1 MAVQYQ
7 KPLPNPLERDTS
19 LPFWEGARRHE
30 LMLPRCRRCDR
41 PFFYPREVC
50 PVCLSSDIDWIE
62 ASGRGRLHSFTVIHQ
77 PANAAFASDVPY
89 IYALIQL
96 DEGPR
101 MISNLI
107 DCAPAD
113 AYVDM
118 PVVADFDDVTPDV
131 TLVKF
136 RPAPRSVH

>member
-1 MAVQYQ
+1 MAGQYQ
-7 KPLPNPLERDTS
+7 KPLPNPLERETS
-19 LPFWEGARRHE
+19 LPFWEGAKRHQ

-50 PVCLSSDIDWIE
+50 PLCLSSAIDWIQ
-62 ASGRGRLHSFTVIHQ
+62 ASGRGRLHSFTVIQQ
-77 PANAAFASDVPY
+77 PANAAFAPDVPY
-89 IYALIQL
+89 LYAMIQL

-101 MISNLI
+101 LITNLV

-113 AYVDM
+113 ARVDM
-118 PVVADFDDVTPDV
+118 PVTAAFDDVTPDV

-136 RPAPRSVH
+136 RPA

>member
-1 MAVQYQ
+1 MTVQYE
-7 KPLPNPLERDTS
+7 KPLPNPLERETS
-19 LPFWEGARRHE
+19 RPFWEGAKRHE

-50 PVCLSSDIDWIE
+50 PVCLSPEIDWLP

-77 PANAAFASDVPY
+77 PANAAFAADTPY
-89 IYALIQL
+89 IYAMIQL

-101 MISNLI
+101 MISNLTN
-107 DCAPAD
+107 CAIEA
-113 AYVDM
+113 ARIDM
-118 PVVADFDDVTPDV
+118 PVVATFDDVTPDV

-136 RPAPRSVH
+136 RPA